1 MHHFSHLL
9 MPYSEIFADWVPN
22 QKIQVMKLSI
32 TELFFVYDSQKIP
45 CFWVYKVFLHLF
57 QLWSRLERNMERL
70 VHIFQAQRRQSSE
83 YQCCDKIWLFLLE
96 MWDPKLLMMHEDVVR
111 KSGNIVFY
119 FISNLLYNKKE
130 VEEFS
135 HNLNN

>member
-1 MHHFSHLL
+1 
-9 MPYSEIFADWVPN
+9 
-22 QKIQVMKLSI
+22 
-32 TELFFVYDSQKIP
+32 
-45 CFWVYKVFLHLF
+45 
-57 QLWSRLERNMERL
+57 
-70 VHIFQAQRRQSSE
+70 
-83 YQCCDKIWLFLLE
+83 
-96 MWDPKLLMMHEDVVR
+96 MMHEDVVR